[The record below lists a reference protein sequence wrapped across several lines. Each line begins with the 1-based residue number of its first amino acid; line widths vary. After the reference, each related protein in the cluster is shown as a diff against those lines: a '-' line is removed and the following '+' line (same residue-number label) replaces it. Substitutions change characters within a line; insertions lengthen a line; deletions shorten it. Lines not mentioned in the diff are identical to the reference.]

1 MTFGCCN
8 TESSPTIVV
17 ESVNFPS
24 YDVQTLHKH
33 DFALVSRVKQT
44 ELVLGYRDFRNLL
57 HGVRNS
63 FHTAVSLEVLD
74 DFIVRS
80 IVEGSRAPS
89 VFWIHIVAL
98 LNEVLDDFDVPID
111 RCQVHW
117 RSLVVVPTAQIN
129 ILDVQSN
136 QGFQI
141 TLRSSDASS
150 NHCLNQRLIGFT
162 CAISLLLI
170 LVKEVDVVI
179 NLRKLLDH
187 SNTFDRVTLLVKG
200 RRP

>member
-1 MTFGCCN
+1 MAFRCCN

-24 YDVQTLHKH
+24 YDVQTLHQH
-33 DFALVSRVKQT
+33 DFSLVSRVKQT

-57 HGVRNS
+57 HGVSNS

-74 DFIVRS
+74 DFIVRR

-89 VFWIHIVAL
+89 IFWIHIVAVL
-98 LNEVLDDFDVPID
+98 YEVLDDLDVPID

-117 RSLVVVPTAQIN
+117 RSLVVVSTVQIN

-136 QGFQI
+136 QGFQV
-141 TLRSSDASS
+141 TLRSSDTSS
-150 NHCLNQRLIGFT
+150 DNCLDQRLVRFT

-179 NLRKLLDH
+179 NLRELLDD
-187 SNTFDRVTLLVKG
+187 SNAFNRVTLLFKG
-200 RRP
+200 RGP